1 MTSRN
6 HAAGIGAALLL
17 TVASQIFYITIVS
30 GSDNEM
36 LRPLTWFTE
45 LFAFTAVT
53 VLSFAQAVR
62 RPDRAALWSMI
73 GFSGLLNVLQVSIG
87 LSMFAPAME
96 AGDSVP
102 QLFAAIL
109 AGAFFLYFLAKL
121 VLGIAAIEVGTS
133 LFRRG
138 SAVGKITGLLALLAG
153 MAAIGLNF
161 LAMIDAKPWTF
172 AAGGAGTAATALL
185 ALALFV
191 QSKDGAAASR
201 A

>member
-6 HAAGIGAALLL
+6 HAAAIGAALLL

-53 VLSFAQAVR
+53 VLSFAQAIR
-62 RPDRAALWSMI
+62 RPDRAFLWSMI

-102 QLFAAIL
+102 QFFAAIL

-121 VLGIAAIEVGTS
+121 VLGIAAIEVGTN

-138 SAVGKITGLLALLAG
+138 STVGKLAGVLALIAG

-191 QSKDGAAASR
+191 QAKDTTAASE

>member
-53 VLSFAQAVR
+53 VLSFAQAIR

-121 VLGIAAIEVGTS
+121 ILGIAAIEIGTN

-138 SAVGKITGLLALLAG
+138 SAVGKVTGLLAVLAG

-191 QSKDGAAASR
+191 QAKDGAAASR